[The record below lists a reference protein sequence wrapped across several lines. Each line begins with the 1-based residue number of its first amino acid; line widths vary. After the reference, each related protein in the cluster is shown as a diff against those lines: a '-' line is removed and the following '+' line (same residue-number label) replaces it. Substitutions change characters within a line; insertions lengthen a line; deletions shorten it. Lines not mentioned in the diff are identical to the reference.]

1 MQNNKYIKIIEYI
14 LGGMLLVWVFVY
26 SYNIYMEIKSPIL
39 NEYREY
45 ANVDCVLNFLN
56 GRNSF
61 TLDAPEISYFP
72 YGPLF
77 PWLCSLFYR
86 LLPWDADV
94 MTYMRVMS
102 HLCTI
107 GVAYVAFKEILKES
121 NSKIWAAIGACVS
134 VMSACYFGY
143 YCTAF
148 CNEFGVLLMCLVLYF
163 ARRVDNVKHV
173 WGLAVLSVLCFFAK
187 QYFLVVL
194 VPVFLYFLFRQYKLA
209 LWYFVSCTTLLILS
223 VVIVWFIWPLYF
235 QESFTHHVKVSSFVF
250 EHMINQW
257 RYFHGQFLIFVWC
270 TLVLFAI
277 ALKKIIDKIKDKE
290 KIELNIY
297 AVSIVVYSVVLLKLG
312 GHIGTFMTY
321 YHQILLVPLVIYVC
335 CLIPNKIKSLYI
347 KYSLCFFIIVLSMY
361 RAFGFTQAFLWHD
374 ESDKYNEYYR
384 LSADVEKNK
393 DNMILLTPLLDRQA
407 LERNWEISNMGETE
421 YLIML
426 HSDNKLFRIAER
438 KACIGDSLLNDE
450 CNKLRK
456 ASYNLVVSDSK
467 TDEYLIPDSV
477 IAHRYE
483 KYDSLNC
490 NSVDTQI
497 YLWRR
502 KR

>member
-1 MQNNKYIKIIEYI
+1 M
-14 LGGMLLVWVFVY
+14 
-26 SYNIYMEIKSPIL
+26 
-39 NEYREY
+39 
-45 ANVDCVLNFLN
+45 
-56 GRNSF
+56 
-61 TLDAPEISYFP
+61 
-72 YGPLF
+72 
-77 PWLCSLFYR
+77 
-86 LLPWDADV
+86 
-94 MTYMRVMS
+94 
-102 HLCTI
+102 
-107 GVAYVAFKEILKES
+107 
-121 NSKIWAAIGACVS
+121 
-134 VMSACYFGY
+134 
-143 YCTAF
+143 
-148 CNEFGVLLMCLVLYF
+148 
-163 ARRVDNVKHV
+163 
-173 WGLAVLSVLCFFAK
+173 
-187 QYFLVVL
+187 
-194 VPVFLYFLFRQYKLA
+194 
-209 LWYFVSCTTLLILS
+209 
-223 VVIVWFIWPLYF
+223 
-235 QESFTHHVKVSSFVF
+235 
-250 EHMINQW
+250 
-257 RYFHGQFLIFVWC
+257 
-270 TLVLFAI
+270 
-277 ALKKIIDKIKDKE
+277 
-290 KIELNIY
+290 
-297 AVSIVVYSVVLLKLG
+297 
-312 GHIGTFMTY
+312 
-321 YHQILLVPLVIYVC
+321 
-335 CLIPNKIKSLYI
+335 
-347 KYSLCFFIIVLSMY
+347 IVLSMY